1 MFTHKEQ
8 LLHQL
13 EGAMSDLARQNT
25 NEYRARYYAEAR
37 ALLKSL
43 VVIEWITEAEAEQ
56 WRADIHATHQQAIVQ
71 CQAAGESVDALV
83 IEQAAF
89 RLMHLAKVG
98 IHPRMK
104 VVAPVAQ
111 AARPAL
117 ETLLADYH
125 LGVDPVWHEGRWRWT
140 AYKARLQ
147 EPTEWSHAD
156 DPRTAVVAAIA
167 ELLKAERV

>member
-43 VVIEWITEAEAEQ
+43 VVIEWITDAEAEQ

-98 IHPRMK
+98 IHPRVK

-111 AARPAL
+111 PARRRA
-117 ETLLADYH
+117 
-125 LGVDPVWHEGRWRWT
+125 GGN
-140 AYKARLQ
+140 
-147 EPTEWSHAD
+147 
-156 DPRTAVVAAIA
+156 
-167 ELLKAERV
+167 

>member
-1 MFTHKEQ
+1 MFTHREQ

-56 WRADIHATHQQAIVQ
+56 WRADIHATHQQAIGQ

-83 IEQAAF
+83 IKQAAF

-98 IHPRMK
+98 IHPRIK

-111 AARPAL
+111 TSP
-117 ETLLADYH
+117 
-125 LGVDPVWHEGRWRWT
+125 
-140 AYKARLQ
+140 
-147 EPTEWSHAD
+147 
-156 DPRTAVVAAIA
+156 
-167 ELLKAERV
+167 